1 MRFMLPLA
9 LLSLV
14 PLAGCVGELQDFV
27 GPVSHTTSPQLLRFG
42 LDLTQARCV
51 GDKLGERLRP
61 RQLRMFARA
70 ASGVHDGWFE
80 PGRITLRDLAYLAAH
95 DPDAAFAPAFQ
106 SAVSLCHV
114 VLPPAAAPPVLALA
128 P

>member
-1 MRFMLPLA
+1 MRFLLPPA
-9 LLSLV
+9 LLSFAL
-14 PLAGCVGELQDFV
+14 LAACVGELQDFV

-70 ASGVHDGWFE
+70 ASSVHDGWFE

-95 DPDAAFAPAFQ
+95 DPDPAFAPAFER
-106 SAVSLCHV
+106 AVSLCNV
-114 VLPPAAAPPVLALA
+114 VMPSAAP
-128 P
+128 